1 MSQINK
7 NHLSFGLLFLLGLI
21 WGSSFLFIK
30 FTVLSLKPL
39 TAVFLRMLVAAL
51 CLFIYLKIKNVILP
65 LEKKDII
72 NYFAIAV
79 FGNVLPFFLVSWAE
93 ISISTNVTGI
103 IMGLMPIT
111 TVFFVFFF
119 VKEEKI
125 NIYTF
130 LGIFLGF
137 LGLFFLLDIITNK
150 NGSLLP
156 QVAVTIGTIS
166 FAVSTI
172 YIRKISNF
180 NPLYILTGSTYF
192 AFFILIPIAF
202 IFNDPLNASP
212 TNQSIIFGIIL
223 GILNTAIGGL
233 IFFKLIKLSGAA
245 FTSTVN
251 FITPFIAVI
260 WGYIF
265 LNESLSLN
273 QILGFIFILVGIYT
287 VKESINSQNI

>member
-1 MSQINK
+1 MFRINK
-7 NHLSFGLLFLLGLI
+7 NTLIFVLLFLLGLI

-30 FTVLSLKPL
+30 YTIFSLKPL
-39 TAVFLRMLVAAL
+39 TAVFLRMAVAAL
-51 CLFIYLKIKNVILP
+51 CLFIYLKIKNIILP
-65 LEKKDII
+65 LEKKDIV

-79 FGNVLPFFLVSWAE
+79 LGNVCPFFLVSWAE

-111 TVFFVFFF
+111 TVFLAYFL

-137 LGLFFLLDIITNK
+137 CGLFFLLDIIANK
-150 NGSLLP
+150 NISFLP
-156 QVAVTIGTIS
+156 QIAVIISTIS
-166 FAVSTI
+166 FALGTI
-172 YIRKISNF
+172 YARKIPNF

-192 AFFILIPIAF
+192 ACLILIPF
-202 IFNDPLNASP
+202 VLFFDDPLNMSA
-212 TNQSIIFGIIL
+212 TNQSIIFVIVL

-233 IFFKLIKLSGAA
+233 IFFKLIKLSGAT

-251 FITPFIAVI
+251 FITPFVAVI

-265 LNESLSLN
+265 LNESLSMN
-273 QILGFIFILVGIYT
+273 QILGFIFILAGIYI
-287 VKESINSQNI
+287 VKKSTNS

>member
-1 MSQINK
+1 MFQINK
-7 NHLSFGLLFLLGLI
+7 NTLVFVLLFLLGLI

-30 FTVLSLKPL
+30 YTIFSLKPL
-39 TAVFLRMLVAAL
+39 TAVLLRMVVAAL
-51 CLFIYLKIKNVILP
+51 CLFIYLKIKNIILP

-111 TVFFVFFF
+111 TVFLVYFF

-137 LGLFFLLDIITNK
+137 CGLFFLLDIIANK
-150 NGSLLP
+150 NISFLP
-156 QVAVTIGTIS
+156 QIAVIISTIS
-166 FAVSTI
+166 FALGTI
-172 YIRKISNF
+172 YTRKIPNF
-180 NPLYILTGSTYF
+180 NPLYILTGSTYL
-192 AFFILIPIAF
+192 ACLILIPLVF
-202 IFNDPLNASP
+202 FFDDPLNISA
-212 TNQSIIFGIIL
+212 TNQSIFFVIVL

-251 FITPFIAVI
+251 FITPFVAIM

-265 LNESLSLN
+265 LNEYLSAN
-273 QILGFIFILVGIYT
+273 QVLGFIFILTGIYI
-287 VKESINSQNI
+287 VKKSTNS

>member
-1 MSQINK
+1 MFLIKK
-7 NHLSFGLLFLLGLI
+7 NTLIFVLLFLLGLI

-30 FTVLSLKPL
+30 YTIFSLKPL
-39 TAVFLRMLVAAL
+39 TAVFLRMAVAAL
-51 CLFIYLKIKNVILP
+51 CLFIYLKIKNIILP
-65 LEKKDII
+65 LEKKDIV

-79 FGNVLPFFLVSWAE
+79 FGNVLPFFLVNWAE

-111 TVFFVFFF
+111 TVFLAYFL

-137 LGLFFLLDIITNK
+137 CGLFFLLDIIANK
-150 NGSLLP
+150 NISFLP
-156 QVAVTIGTIS
+156 QIAVIISTIS
-166 FAVSTI
+166 FALGTI
-172 YIRKISNF
+172 YTRKIPNF

-192 AFFILIPIAF
+192 ACLILIPLVF
-202 IFNDPLNASP
+202 FFDGPLNVSA
-212 TNQSIIFGIIL
+212 TNQSIFFVIVL

-251 FITPFIAVI
+251 FITPFVAVM

-265 LNESLSLN
+265 LNESLSAN
-273 QILGFIFILVGIYT
+273 QILGFIFILTGIYI
-287 VKESINSQNI
+287 VKKSTNS

>member
-1 MSQINK
+1 MFQINK
-7 NHLSFGLLFLLGLI
+7 NALSFVLLFFLGLI

-39 TAVFLRMLVAAL
+39 TTVFLRMAVASL

-111 TVFFVFFF
+111 TVFLVFFF

-137 LGLFFLLDIITNK
+137 CGLFFLLDIIANK
-150 NGSLLP
+150 NISFLP
-156 QVAVTIGTIS
+156 QIAVIISTIS
-166 FAVSTI
+166 FALGTI
-172 YIRKISNF
+172 YTRKIPNF
-180 NPLYILTGSTYF
+180 NPLYISTGSTYF
-192 AFFILIPIAF
+192 ACLILIPLVF
-202 IFNDPLNASP
+202 FFDGPLNVSA
-212 TNQSIIFGIIL
+212 TNQSIFFVIVL
-223 GILNTAIGGL
+223 GMLNTAIGGL

-251 FITPFIAVI
+251 FITPFVAVI

-265 LNESLSLN
+265 LNESLNSN
-273 QILGFIFILVGIYT
+273 QILGFIFILMGIYI
-287 VKESINSQNI
+287 VKKSTNS

>member
-1 MSQINK
+1 MFLIKK
-7 NHLSFGLLFLLGLI
+7 NTLIFVLLFLLGLI

-30 FTVLSLKPL
+30 YTIFSLKPL
-39 TAVFLRMLVAAL
+39 TAVFLRMAVAAL
-51 CLFIYLKIKNVILP
+51 CLFIYLKIKNIILP
-65 LEKKDII
+65 LEKKDIV

-79 FGNVLPFFLVSWAE
+79 FGNVLPFFLVNWAE

-111 TVFFVFFF
+111 TVFLAYFL

-137 LGLFFLLDIITNK
+137 CGLFFLLDIIANK
-150 NGSLLP
+150 NISFLP
-156 QVAVTIGTIS
+156 QIAVIISTIS
-166 FAVSTI
+166 FALGTI
-172 YIRKISNF
+172 YARKIPKF

-192 AFFILIPIAF
+192 ACLILIPF
-202 IFNDPLNASP
+202 ILFFDDPLNISA

-223 GILNTAIGGL
+223 GILNTAIGGFV
-233 IFFKLIKLSGAA
+233 FFKLIKLSGAA

-251 FITPFIAVI
+251 FITPFVAVI

-265 LNESLSLN
+265 LNESLSMN
-273 QILGFIFILVGIYT
+273 QILGFIFILAGIYI
-287 VKESINSQNI
+287 VKKSTNS

>member
-1 MSQINK
+1 MFQINK
-7 NHLSFGLLFLLGLI
+7 NTLVFVLLFLLGLI

-30 FTVLSLKPL
+30 YTIFSLKPL
-39 TAVFLRMLVAAL
+39 TAVLLRMVVAAL
-51 CLFIYLKIKNVILP
+51 CLFIYLKIKNIILP

-93 ISISTNVTGI
+93 ISISTNITGI

-111 TVFFVFFF
+111 TVFLVYFF

-137 LGLFFLLDIITNK
+137 CGLFFLLDIIANK
-150 NGSLLP
+150 NISFLP
-156 QVAVTIGTIS
+156 QIAVIISTIS
-166 FAVSTI
+166 FALGTI
-172 YIRKISNF
+172 YTRKIPNF
-180 NPLYILTGSTYF
+180 NPLYILTGSTYL
-192 AFFILIPIAF
+192 ACLILIPLVF
-202 IFNDPLNASP
+202 FFDDPLNISA
-212 TNQSIIFGIIL
+212 TNQSIFFVIVL

-251 FITPFIAVI
+251 FITPFIAVM

-265 LNESLSLN
+265 LNESLNAN
-273 QILGFIFILVGIYT
+273 QILGFIFILTGIYI
-287 VKESINSQNI
+287 VKKSTNS

>member
-1 MSQINK
+1 MFQINK
-7 NHLSFGLLFLLGLI
+7 NTLVFVLLFLLGLI

-30 FTVLSLKPL
+30 YTIFSLKPL
-39 TAVFLRMLVAAL
+39 TAVLLRMVVAAL
-51 CLFIYLKIKNVILP
+51 CLFIYLKIKNIILP

-111 TVFFVFFF
+111 TVFLVYFF

-137 LGLFFLLDIITNK
+137 CGLFFLLDIIANK
-150 NGSLLP
+150 NISFLP
-156 QVAVTIGTIS
+156 QIAVIISTIS
-166 FAVSTI
+166 FALGTI
-172 YIRKISNF
+172 YTRKIPNF
-180 NPLYILTGSTYF
+180 NPLYILTGSTYL
-192 AFFILIPIAF
+192 ACLILIPLVF
-202 IFNDPLNASP
+202 FFDDPLNISA
-212 TNQSIIFGIIL
+212 TNQSIFFVIIL

-251 FITPFIAVI
+251 FITPFIAVM

-265 LNESLSLN
+265 LNESLNAN
-273 QILGFIFILVGIYT
+273 QILGFIFILTGIYI
-287 VKESINSQNI
+287 VKKSTNS

>member
-1 MSQINK
+1 MFQINK
-7 NHLSFGLLFLLGLI
+7 NVLSFILLFLLGLI

-30 FTVLSLKPL
+30 YSVISLEPL
-39 TAVFLRMLVAAL
+39 TAVLLRMSVASL
-51 CLFIYLKIKNVILP
+51 CLFGYLKIEKIILP
-65 LEKKDII
+65 LKKKDII
-72 NYFAIAV
+72 NYFVIAII
-79 FGNVLPFFLVSWAE
+79 GNVLPFSLVSWAE
-93 ISISTNVTGI
+93 ISINSNIAGI

-111 TVFFVFFF
+111 TVFLAYFF

-150 NGSLLP
+150 NGDLLS
-156 QVAVTIGTIS
+156 QVAVIISTIS
-166 FAVSTI
+166 FAVGTI
-172 YIRKISNF
+172 YIRKIPNF

-192 AFFILIPIAF
+192 AFFILIPITF
-202 IFNDPLNASP
+202 IFNDPLNTSP

-251 FITPFIAVI
+251 FITPFVAVV

-287 VKESINSQNI
+287 VKKSIDSQNI

>member
-7 NHLSFGLLFLLGLI
+7 NFLSFGLLFLLGLI

-30 FTVLSLKPL
+30 FAVLSLKPL
-39 TAVFLRMLVAAL
+39 TAVFLRMIVAAL
-51 CLFIYLKIKNVILP
+51 CLFIYLKIKKIILP
-65 LEKKDII
+65 FKKKDFI
-72 NYFAIAV
+72 NYFAIAIL
-79 FGNVLPFFLVSWAE
+79 GNAFPFVLVSWAE
-93 ISISTNVTGI
+93 ISINTNVTGI
-103 IMGLMPIT
+103 LMGLMPIT
-111 TVFFVFFF
+111 TVFLAYFF

-125 NIYTF
+125 NLYTF
-130 LGIFLGF
+130 LGILLGF